1 MDITG
6 SQKIKAPRPQVF
18 AALLNPDVLKESIPG
33 CESAKL
39 VDMAGGQQL
48 KLRISPNI
56 PGFKGSHVVFLQTG
70 EVVAPSRVVLIA
82 EPTSSM
88 GSIKAICTVNLAE
101 DAGGAAT
108 ILSYNAHAEIE
119 GKISNTPEIILKGT
133 VKVALDQFFKHF
145 EKQVVAITA

>member
-39 VDMAGGQQL
+39 VDIAGSQQL

-56 PGFKGSHVVFLQTG
+56 PGFKGSHAVFLPRQGKLFPFTCRLDSG
-70 EVVAPSRVVLIA
+70 ANEFHGLNQGRLHSKPRGRCRRSRRH
-82 EPTSSM
+82 S
-88 GSIKAICTVNLAE
+88 
-101 DAGGAAT
+101 
-108 ILSYNAHAEIE
+108 
-119 GKISNTPEIILKGT
+119 
-133 VKVALDQFFKHF
+133 
-145 EKQVVAITA
+145 